1 MKKIK
6 KLFNIFWVQL
16 YLQLKLQFRYVNSAI
31 SSLVLYAGAFL
42 IVIFFTDP
50 AQLGQAYG
58 TKQGVLFTIV
68 GFLFWSIGIASMG
81 QCSNGVE
88 TDEQTGLL
96 ESETQSVFP
105 LWTLYFIETLANNL
119 FVWIYLLIIGFIA
132 SFFSIFTVAELLEA
146 LLLTFVFS
154 LISNFGMFG
163 IGMIFASGSIRFK
176 RMGQWSTILQ
186 ALLLMLSNV
195 YLPVYNVFQEV
206 IPYVGGIEIV
216 RQIFLGHGV
225 SLPKLIIF
233 IVVNVIWFLVGILVF
248 NYCIK
253 KERKDGSF
261 DAF

>member
-16 YLQLKLQFRYVNSAI
+16 YLELKLQMRYVNSAI

-42 IVIFFTDP
+42 VVILFTKP
-50 AQLGQAYG
+50 AELGQAYG
-58 TKQGVLFTIV
+58 TKKGVLFTIV
-68 GFLFWSIGIASMG
+68 GFLFWSIGIASLG
-81 QCSNGVE
+81 GCSNGVE
-88 TDEQTGLL
+88 TDERTGLL

-105 LWTLYFIETLANNL
+105 LWVLYFIQTLAENL
-119 FVWIYLLIIGFIA
+119 FVA
-132 SFFSIFTVAELLEA
+132 
-146 LLLTFVFS
+146 FS
-154 LISNFGMFG
+154 LISNLGMFG

-176 RMGQWSTILQ
+176 RMGQWATILQ

-195 YLPVYNVFQEV
+195 YLPVYNAFQEI

-225 SLPKLIIF
+225 SSSKLMLL
-233 IVVNVIWFLVGILVF
+233 IVVNVIWFLFGILIF

-253 KERKDGSF
+253 KERKNGSF

>member
-1 MKKIK
+1 MKKVK
-6 KLFNIFWVQL
+6 ELFNIFWVQL
-16 YLQLKLQFRYVNSAI
+16 YLQLKLQARYVNSTV

-42 IVIFFTDP
+42 IVVFFTNP

-58 TKQGVLFTIV
+58 TKHGVLFTII
-68 GFLFWSIGIASMG
+68 GFLFWSIGISSLG
-81 QCSNGVE
+81 ECSNAVE

-96 ESETQSVFP
+96 ESETQSIFP
-105 LWTLYFIETLANNL
+105 LWVLYFIQTLAENL
-119 FVWIYLLIIGFIA
+119 FVWTYLLIIGFVA
-132 SFFSIFTVAELLEA
+132 SFFSIFTVVELLKA

-154 LISNFGMFG
+154 LISNLGMFG

-176 RMGQWSTILQ
+176 RMGQWATILQ

-195 YLPVYNVFQEV
+195 YLPVYNAFQEV

-225 SLPKLIIF
+225 SLSKLIIL
-233 IVVNVIWFLVGILVF
+233 IVVNVVWFLAGILIF
-248 NYCIK
+248 NYCIN
-253 KERKDGSF
+253 KERKNGSF

>member
-16 YLQLKLQFRYVNSAI
+16 YLELKLQMRYVNSAI

-42 IVIFFTDP
+42 IVILFTKP
-50 AQLGQAYG
+50 AELGQAYG

-68 GFLFWSIGIASMG
+68 GFLFWSIGIASLG
-81 QCSNGVE
+81 GCSNGVE
-88 TDEQTGLL
+88 TDERTGLL

-105 LWTLYFIETLANNL
+105 LWVLYFIQTLAENL
-119 FVWIYLLIIGFIA
+119 FVWIYLLIIGIVA
-132 SFFSIFTVAELLEA
+132 SFFSMFTVAELLKA
-146 LLLTFVFS
+146 ILLTFAFS
-154 LISNFGMFG
+154 LISNLGMFG
-163 IGMIFASGSIRFK
+163 IGMIFASGSIKFK
-176 RMGQWSTILQ
+176 RMGQWATILQ

-195 YLPVYNVFQEV
+195 YLPVYNAFQEI

-225 SLPKLIIF
+225 SLSKLMLL
-233 IVVNVIWFLVGILVF
+233 IVVNVIWFLFGILIF

-253 KERKDGSF
+253 KERKNGSF